1 MTQTK
6 LAREV
11 GCHRETLRKH
21 TRRSKQVPDGAY
33 PHITPEESPLSSRQK
48 TIRLKYAVK
57 NKNTDFAGEN
67 ITFFDDT
74 FMRLDGTPNR

>member
-21 TRRSKQVPDGAY
+21 IRRSKQA
-33 PHITPEESPLSSRQK
+33 HITPEESPLSSRQK